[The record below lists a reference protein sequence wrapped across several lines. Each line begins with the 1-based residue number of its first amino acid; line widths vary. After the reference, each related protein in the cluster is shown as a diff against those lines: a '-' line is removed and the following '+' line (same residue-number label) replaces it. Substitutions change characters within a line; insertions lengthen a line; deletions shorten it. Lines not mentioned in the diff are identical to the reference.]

1 MAAEESR
8 DPTAVMVRRIVA
20 FGIDVILTTAVIAI
34 AFVSLARSTEVP
46 SYLHNACD
54 IARIGSKVSNCVQI
68 GNTIY
73 TLEGSDV
80 ATVWLAGLAVSVGN
94 LVLLQGATGG
104 TVGKHTL
111 ALRVV
116 DAHGARVRLRPRRG
130 ALVAARRRRVL
141 LLPRRP
147 DHRAV
152 DHRPPARRRSRRQ
165 DVRGERRDLGAPPV
179 ATSASPLHVL
189 ERVTEHVER
198 E

>member
-1 MAAEESR
+1 MAAEQYR

-80 ATVWLAGLAVSVGN
+80 ATVWLAGLAVSVLQPRAAPRRDRRHRRASTRWRCASSTRTDSACGFGRAA
-94 LVLLQGATGG
+94 VRWLL
-104 TVGKHTL
+104 L
-111 ALRVV
+111 VV
-116 DAHGARVRLRPRRG
+116 DAFFCFLVGLITALSTTGHQRVG
-130 ALVAARRRRVL
+130 DLVAKTYVVSA
-141 LLPRRP
+141 
-147 DHRAV
+147 
-152 DHRPPARRRSRRQ
+152 
-165 DVRGERRDLGAPPV
+165 RDLGAPPV
-179 ATSASPLHVL
+179 APAYGSVAATRS
-189 ERVTEHVER
+189 
-198 E
+198 

>member
-1 MAAEESR
+1 MAAEQYR
-8 DPTAVMVRRIVA
+8 DPTAVMVRRIAA

-104 TVGKHTL
+104 TVGKHAL

-116 DAHGARVRLRPRRG
+116 DAHGQECGFGRAVVRWLLLVVDAFFCFLVGLITALSTTGHQRVG
-130 ALVAARRRRVL
+130 DLVAKTYVVSA
-141 LLPRRP
+141 
-147 DHRAV
+147 
-152 DHRPPARRRSRRQ
+152 
-165 DVRGERRDLGAPPV
+165 RDLGAPPV
-179 ATSASPLHVL
+179 APAYGSVAATRS
-189 ERVTEHVER
+189 
-198 E
+198 

>member
-1 MAAEESR
+1 MAAEQYR

-20 FGIDVILTTAVIAI
+20 FGIDVVLTTAVVAI

-54 IARIGSKVSNCVQI
+54 IARIGSSVSNCVQI

-80 ATVWLAGLAVSVGN
+80 VTVAGSPASRSASLN

-104 TVGKHTL
+104 TVGKHAL

-116 DAHGARVRLRPRRG
+116 DANGQPCGFGRAVVRWLLLVVDAFFCFLVGLITALSTTGHQRVGDLVAKTYVVSARDLGVPPVAARLRPVG
-130 ALVAARRRRVL
+130 AT
-141 LLPRRP
+141 
-147 DHRAV
+147 
-152 DHRPPARRRSRRQ
+152 RS
-165 DVRGERRDLGAPPV
+165 
-179 ATSASPLHVL
+179 
-189 ERVTEHVER
+189 
-198 E
+198 

>member
-1 MAAEESR
+1 MTAEQYR
-8 DPTAVMVRRIVA
+8 DPTAVMMRRTVA
-20 FGIDVILTTAVIAI
+20 FVIDVVLTTAVIAI

-73 TLEGSDV
+73 TLEGGDV
-80 ATVWLAGLAVSVGN
+80 ALVWLSGLAVSVLN

-104 TVGKHTL
+104 TVGKHAL

-116 DAHGARVRLRPRRG
+116 DANGQPCGFGRAVVRWLLLVVDAFFCFLVGLVTALSTKGHQRVG
-130 ALVAARRRRVL
+130 DLVAKTYVVSA
-141 LLPRRP
+141 
-147 DHRAV
+147 
-152 DHRPPARRRSRRQ
+152 
-165 DVRGERRDLGAPPV
+165 RDLGV
-179 ATSASPLHVL
+179 PLHVL
-189 ERVTEHVER
+189 ERVTERVER